1 MARLF
6 PDVHAG
12 DLITADQ
19 FNRIV
24 TALDALD
31 NRMTRLEARGT
42 GGGPVQPPDTSQDIV
57 LMLAGVRGGRI
68 EGNDVVAEQ
77 APFGGVNL
85 HIDYRVRVKAA
96 GNYKIEVDPIA
107 PVRVNFAQLDFL
119 AALIEGSPTIT
130 AAANE
135 TVPFSIAVQGTMPLF
150 QFFSFLGG
158 FGVTFLMNLRVK
170 SVTNSSIID
179 SLVQPI
185 RIRA

>member
-1 MARLF
+1 MAKLF

-31 NRMTRLEARGT
+31 TRITRLEARGA
-42 GGGPVQPPDTSQDIV
+42 GGPVQPPDTSQDIV

-68 EGNDVVAEQ
+68 EGNDVVAEH

-85 HIDYRVRVKAA
+85 HIDYRVRFKTA

-107 PVRVNFAQLDFL
+107 PVRVNAAQLDFL
-119 AALIEGSPTIT
+119 SALLERSPTIT

-135 TVPFSIAVQGTMPLF
+135 TVPFSIAVQGTIPLF
-150 QFFSFLGG
+150 QFLSFLGG
-158 FGVTFLMNLRVK
+158 FGVTFLMHLRVK
-170 SVTNSSIID
+170 SATNASMMD